1 VVRDAVVRLG
11 VGLVRMERRRHRMA
25 EIFTTPTT
33 PNGGQ
38 HVDAR

>member
-1 VVRDAVVRLG
+1 VRLG

-25 EIFTTPTT
+25 EIFTTPV
-33 PNGGQ
+33 GGE

>member
-1 VVRDAVVRLG
+1 

-25 EIFTTPTT
+25 EIFTTPAT
-33 PNGGQ
+33 PNEGQ